1 MNRILRRC
9 KFMQKEGI
17 NMKRAK
23 KAKAKKRNLRPAATD
38 LRPPSASSGWKTSVS
53 ENIKN
58 VRKKKRTR
66 PPVGRR
72 NTSRADS
79 SFLKESKEKRDIKT
93 SPSDTAKKGVL
104 TAKKNIKKPVIP
116 WQDHGLF
123 VFRKESKSINIAYFA
138 NNTLHFTLFLAE
150 KEEGFLSGRVYCKTR
165 FCHFF
170 CGWQDPAIAQ
180 CAQLHPQELFPFF
193 LSLISFRVMS
203 ATIRTS
209 AAVMRIVPMFS
220 AIHANMT
227 VSFQTAL
234 YAVIIWFSHRSSA

>member
-23 KAKAKKRNLRPAATD
+23 KAKTKKQNLRPAATD
-38 LRPPSASSGWKTSVS
+38 LRPPSASSGRKTSVS

-58 VRKKKRTR
+58 VRKKKTHPSYRR
-66 PPVGRR
+66 QRR
-72 NTSRADS
+72 NTSRRDS
-79 SFLKESKEKRDIKT
+79 SFLKESKGKRDVET
-93 SPSDTAKKGVL
+93 SPSDTAAKRRTRRKKEY
-104 TAKKNIKKPVIP
+104 KKAR
-116 WQDHGLF
+116 DTMARSRAFF

-193 LSLISFRVMS
+193 LSLISFRAMS

-220 AIHANMT
+220 AIHASMT
-227 VSFQTAL
+227 VSFQTAF
-234 YAVIIWFSHRSSA
+234 YAVII